1 MAGRLVRQ
9 LRPGVMVVLREG
21 LAQWRGVVRM
31 VDGLLPGLGDRAL
44 SVTVSGLCALH
55 SVR

>member
-21 LAQWRGVVRM
+21 LAQWCGVVRM